1 MSIALFNFKH
11 PVRTTLSDVG
21 ATDRL
26 SDIRETL
33 RYVRTSPCVSIAE
46 QDFALFFK
54 EPTYQAQTR
63 SGSLVRYPERALAI
77 AYAPFLFR
85 HSRPASQMTDSDNR
99 PPRSSHESAE
109 RRTIED
115 LTRRIAEL
123 EQADQTLAVQSL
135 DTSASTSPADPPKPA
150 TDRSPALN
158 GETQQRLLDLIKQLE
173 TRISELERQRLAP
186 QSH

>member
-1 MSIALFNFKH
+1 VLSIALFNFKH
-11 PVRTTLSDVG
+11 PVRTNLSDVG

-33 RYVRTSPCVSIAE
+33 RYVRTSPCVSIGE
-46 QDFALFFK
+46 QDFALFFN
-54 EPTYQAQTR
+54 EPTYQTQTR

-85 HSRPASQMTDSDNR
+85 HSRPASQMADSDN
-99 PPRSSHESAE
+99 PRSSHESVE

-123 EQADQTLAVQSL
+123 EQTNQALAVQSQ
-135 DTSASTSPADPPKPA
+135 DTSVSTSPADPPKPA